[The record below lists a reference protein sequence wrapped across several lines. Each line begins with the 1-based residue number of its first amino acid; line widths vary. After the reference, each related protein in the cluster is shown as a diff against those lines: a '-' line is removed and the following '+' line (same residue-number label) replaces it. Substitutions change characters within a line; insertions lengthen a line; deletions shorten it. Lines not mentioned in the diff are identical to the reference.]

1 MERRRTRLAAVAGL
15 SGRLP
20 YTPRP
25 MAELRIPG
33 AVIRVLVAYDIGLSI
48 RLDGCR
54 AHVGGL
60 EADERIR
67 HKGHAPQYFQFDPPP
82 LRLVR
87 EIEPISVGAHRTDAR
102 VEILLYEFG
111 GVSVGYAIPF
121 EGTLAEM
128 VELSATL
135 AAEPRIEQHAEQLV
149 AHLLEEIRAH
159 VDRPGLA
166 DPEEDLLVFQ
176 LPAFEGRDPEA
187 VLAEHA
193 ADFARLLRSE
203 RAALS
208 EQEIQEALS
217 GRVRFGADDLAVL
230 DWNAALLVDRE
241 PEDVV
246 SVLEFANLQLL
257 EMRFLDGKLDR
268 ALDRAYETLQAPG
281 MWSAWRL
288 PRRTRR
294 EMRAI
299 AQMQVD
305 GAILFERVSNALK
318 LLGDQYLARVHRTAT
333 QRFRLGEWNS
343 GILRKLDTLDSI
355 HQKMH
360 DQASTLRMEVLEW
373 IIILLIAFE
382 IVMSLAG
389 VGH

>member
-1 MERRRTRLAAVAGL
+1 
-15 SGRLP
+15 
-20 YTPRP
+20 
-25 MAELRIPG
+25 MADASRATLRIQG
-33 AVIRVLVAYDIGLSI
+33 ATVRVLVAYDIGLSI
-48 RLDGCR
+48 RLDACR

-67 HKGHAPQYFQFDPPP
+67 HKGHAPQYFQFDPTP

-87 EIEPISVGAHRTDAR
+87 EIEPIEVGGRRTSATA
-102 VEILLYEFG
+102 EILLYDFG

-121 EGTLAEM
+121 AGTLPEM
-128 VELSATL
+128 IELSCAL
-135 AAEPRIEQHAEQLV
+135 AGEPRIETHAEQLV
-149 AHLLEEIRAH
+149 AHLLDLIREH

-166 DPEEDLLVFQ
+166 DPEEDFLVFQ
-176 LPAFEGRDPEA
+176 IPAFEGDRDPEA
-187 VLAEHA
+187 IVAEHA

-203 RAALS
+203 RDCPS
-208 EQEIQEALS
+208 EQEVQEALS
-217 GRVRFGADDLAVL
+217 GRVRFGAQDLAVL

-257 EMRFLDGKLDR
+257 EMRFLDAKLDR
-268 ALDRAYETLQAPG
+268 SLDRAYEALQTPRL
-281 MWSAWRL
+281 WSMLRL
-288 PRRTRR
+288 PGTARK
-294 EMRAI
+294 EMRAV

-333 QRFRLGEWNS
+333 QRFRLNEWNS

-355 HQKMH
+355 HQKLH
-360 DQASTLRMEVLEW
+360 DHASTQRMEVLEW
-373 IIILLIAFE
+373 IIIVLIAFE
-382 IVMSLAG
+382 IVMPFLG
-389 VGH
+389 IGK

>member
-1 MERRRTRLAAVAGL
+1 
-15 SGRLP
+15 
-20 YTPRP
+20 
-25 MAELRIPG
+25 MADLRIQG
-33 AVIRVLVAYDIGLSI
+33 GTVRVLVAYDIGLSI
-48 RLDGCR
+48 RLEACR

-87 EIEPISVGAHRTDAR
+87 EVEPIEVGGRRTSAT

-111 GVSVGYAIPF
+111 GVSVGYTIPF
-121 EGTLAEM
+121 TGTLSEM
-128 VELSATL
+128 IELSCVL
-135 AAEPRIEQHAEQLV
+135 AGEPRLETHAEALV
-149 AHLLEEIRAH
+149 AHLLTLIRDH
-159 VDRPGLA
+159 VDQPGLA
-166 DPEEDLLVFQ
+166 EPEEDFLVFQ
-176 LPAFEGRDPEA
+176 VPGFEGGGDAEA
-187 VLAEHA
+187 ILNAHA

-203 RAALS
+203 RGAPS
-208 EQEIQEALS
+208 DQEVQEALS

-257 EMRFLDGKLDR
+257 EMRFLDAKLDR
-268 ALDRAYETLQAPG
+268 SLDRAYESLQAPRL
-281 MWSAWRL
+281 WSALRL
-288 PRRTRR
+288 PGAARK
-294 EMRAI
+294 EMRRV

-333 QRFRLGEWNS
+333 QRFRLNEWNS

-355 HQKMH
+355 YQKIH
-360 DQASTLRMEVLEW
+360 DHSATQRMEALEW
-373 IIILLIAFE
+373 IIIVLIAFSM
-382 IVMSLAG
+382 VMPF
-389 VGH
+389 VGLGAK